1 MTTTQEE
8 EIKIYSTNSEPQT
21 NVPFSFQKGE
31 DLEGNS
37 AKVLRALSRDDST
50 YRIEFT
56 SFHTPPIPTDS
67 WTTTPRR
74 SPLLATVSR
83 TSSTSSS
90 LSSPLD
96 QLAELASLE
105 SPSPS
110 SYSQS
115 DTTSRARSI
124 IQHRSYTL
132 LPPLPR
138 KNPVNVS
145 GSNDA
150 IITHILEND
159 VLCGRGG
166 LTNHHTGNIK
176 FRQLVRLMQP
186 AYLLACKRNKAKIAK
201 LIVDTIRTKFL
212 PPGRFLRR
220 QDSTS
225 LNYSGIN
232 NEQLKWG
239 IWVDIGDTKAREKT
253 SQALREGAP
262 IIREDV
268 VASASGM
275 SGGQES
281 LILGSGNGDN
291 DTISLNSDNCAV
303 SKEHVEYMRYQYSKI
318 LAQSDCNNNTLEST
332 NQHQRQVKRRR
343 ESTNQ

>member
-1 MTTTQEE
+1 MHEE
-8 EIKIYSTNSEPQT
+8 EIKLYSHNSEYQT
-21 NVPFSFQKGE
+21 NIPFLFKKG
-31 DLEGNS
+31 DLEGSS
-37 AKVLRALSRDDST
+37 AKALRALSQDNRT
-50 YRIEFT
+50 GIIEFT
-56 SFHTPPIPTDS
+56 SFPSPHIRTDS
-67 WTTTPRR
+67 WTTTPLR

-110 SYSQS
+110 SFSQS
-115 DTTSRARSI
+115 GIVERSI
-124 IQHRSYTL
+124 IQHRTYTL
-132 LPPLPR
+132 LPPPPR
-138 KNPVNVS
+138 KNPVIVS
-145 GSNDA
+145 GSDDA

-220 QDSTS
+220 QDSSS

-239 IWVDIGDTKAREKT
+239 VWVDIGDTKAREKT

-262 IIREDV
+262 VIREDV

-275 SGGQES
+275 SNGQES
-281 LILGSGNGDN
+281 LILCSCNGDH
-291 DTISLNSDNCAV
+291 DTIDQSADCSAV
-303 SKEHVEYMRYQYSKI
+303 SKEHIEYMRYQYSKI
-318 LAQSDCNNNTLEST
+318 LAQSDGITSMPESI
-332 NQHQRQVKRRR
+332 NQQKRQVKRRR
-343 ESTNQ
+343 ESTIQ